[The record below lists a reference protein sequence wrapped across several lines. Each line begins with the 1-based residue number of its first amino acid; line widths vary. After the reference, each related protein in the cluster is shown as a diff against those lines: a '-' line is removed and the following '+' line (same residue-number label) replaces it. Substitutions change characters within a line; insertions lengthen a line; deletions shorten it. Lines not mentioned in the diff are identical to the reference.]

1 MKVNIY
7 FVPGLFL
14 STAIARLFPVMVD
27 YGNYGD
33 MAFKIFTKTMP
44 ALVSIFFEQAKKE
57 VKTWQ
62 AKSKL
67 IV

>member
-44 ALVSIFFEQAKKE
+44 ALVSIFFEQAKK
-57 VKTWQ
+57 
-62 AKSKL
+62 
-67 IV
+67 